1 MSEKQFDHIENRI
14 REAAENSVPDYD
26 EHAWELMEDRLNKE
40 DNKKPLFL
48 LWVIALLLVSITAG
62 GIYFWIGNGNEK
74 FAAEKEQQGTA
85 QSLTNQDNIK
95 NVSIAPDS
103 NLIAPGSS
111 KSRQDQLNNL
121 GTIIA
126 GRPPSFSKHTNTT
139 SSQINNR
146 KKILG
151 VVRNGKLSSE
161 TIVPEIDTDKELVID
176 TQFET
181 LIPFEKE
188 ERTEK
193 VKITNDIKNDSLQTV
208 DSKVLN
214 ANKDSASS
222 KPVKKNIRKSSR
234 FYLLAAL
241 GADAGSVKLMSFKN
255 NEITPKY
262 GIGIGYQIS
271 KRFSVQT
278 GFYASWK
285 KYIAGPGDYNYKAGS
300 YWSTVKMIKVDAS
313 CLVYDIPLTI
323 RYDLIQRPS
332 TTYFATAGLSS
343 FIMKKEEYNYHYT
356 RNNMYYQSQKS
367 YTGNKAFVSVFNLSA
382 GIEKSI
388 TPALSLLAEPSVSI
402 PLAGIGEG
410 YVKLYSTALQFAI
423 KYKPAKRKK

>member
-40 DNKKPLFL
+40 DNKKPFFL
-48 LWVIALLLVSITAG
+48 LWAIALLLVSITAG

-85 QSLTNQDNIK
+85 QSLTNQRNIK
-95 NVSIAPDS
+95 DVSIVPDS
-103 NLIAPGSS
+103 NLIAPSLS
-111 KSRQDQLNNL
+111 KTRQDQLNNL

-126 GRPPSFSKHTNTT
+126 GGQPSSNKHTT
-139 SSQINNR
+139 SSRISKPKNVLPVIR
-146 KKILG
+146 K
-151 VVRNGKLSSE
+151 GKLSSR
-161 TIVPEIDTDKELVID
+161 TIVPKMDTNRELVID
-176 TQFET
+176 TESVA
-181 LIPFEKE
+181 LEPFEKAD
-188 ERTEK
+188 RTEN
-193 VKITNDIKNDSLQTV
+193 VKIASNIKKDSLQTV
-208 DSKVLN
+208 DSKVVN
-214 ANKDSASS
+214 ANQDSTLS
-222 KPVKKNIRKSSR
+222 KPAKKDIRKSNR

-241 GADAGSVKLMSFKN
+241 AADAGSVKLMSFKN

-285 KYIAGPGDYNYKAGS
+285 KYIAGPGDYIYKAGS
-300 YWSTVKMIKVDAS
+300 YWTTVKMIKVDAS

-323 RYDLIQRPS
+323 RYDFIQRPS
-332 TTYFATAGLSS
+332 TAYFATAGLSS

-367 YTGNKAFVSVFNLSA
+367 YTGNKAFFSVFNLSA
-382 GIEKSI
+382 GIEKRI
-388 TPALSLLAEPSVSI
+388 TPTLSLLAEPSVAI

-410 YVKLYSTALQFAI
+410 NIKLYSTALQFGI
-423 KYKPAKRKK
+423 KYKPGKRKK